1 MQLFYTSHIADNVAI
16 LSEEESRHVRVL
28 RKTPEDV
35 LQLTDGKGYLYEAR
49 LQNPLTKN
57 NQPISLDIISSHQQ
71 PANRDYKLHLLIAPT
86 KQNERIE
93 WMLEKAV
100 EVGLDTISFITT
112 DHSEKSRTNIG
123 RLEKIVLSAMKQ
135 SGEYYLPQ
143 INDTIPLHS
152 LMTHEFMVGA
162 YLAHCNPAFERNTL
176 KSFLSA
182 NPKDKTIKI
191 LIGPE
196 GDFSQKEIEKAY
208 QSGAKGI
215 TLGNTRLRTET
226 AGLMA
231 CMACSV
237 LLK

>member
-16 LSEEESRHVRVL
+16 LSEEESRHLRVL
-28 RKTPEDV
+28 RKTQDDV
-35 LQLTDGKGYLYEAR
+35 LQLTDGKGYLYEGR
-49 LQNPLTKN
+49 LQSALTKSS
-57 NQPISLDIISSHQQ
+57 QPIVLDIISSRLQ
-71 PANRDYKLHLLIAPT
+71 PKNRNYNLQLVIAPT

-100 EVGLDTISFITT
+100 EVGIDSITFITT
-112 DHSEKSRTNIG
+112 DHSEKSRINIG

-143 INDTIPLHS
+143 INDNQTFQS
-152 LMTHEFMVGA
+152 LLTSGFMQGA
-162 YLAHCNPAFERNTL
+162 YLAHCNNTFEKSPL
-176 KSFLSA
+176 KTYLSVHKS
-182 NPKDKTIKI
+182 NDPIKI

-196 GDFSQKEIEKAY
+196 GDFSTKEIESAY
-208 QSGAKGI
+208 QSGALGLS
-215 TLGNTRLRTET
+215 LGNTRLRTET
-226 AGLMA
+226 AGLLA